1 MSQIAEKS
9 KFIAIACFVLLVW
22 LGCASAATL
31 VVNQTTPA
39 NTSGDCYYDTI
50 KEAVAMAKAG
60 DTIVVCPGTYKENI
74 ELEKS
79 ITIRSVNGPD
89 STTVLA
95 NDSKDHAFEV
105 TANYVT
111 IDGFTVEGAT
121 GWWKSGIYLYCADY
135 CNFTNNNCSNNRY
148 GIYGYESNN
157 NSISNNT
164 CTNNDRGIYLSNSVN
179 NKLKGNIMV
188 DNGIVIEGDSLSD
201 YTHEI
206 YECNTVNGKRV
217 YYRRGVEGVRIP
229 DDAGQSI
236 LVGCKNVTIENQN
249 LNNASVG
256 IEVAFSSFITIKNN
270 SCKNDWKGIH
280 LFCSNNNSIS
290 NNACSNNQ
298 YGIHTSGSSNNNLSN
313 NICSNN
319 EYGIRT
325 IESSNNSV
333 YNNIYSNNDYGIYFS
348 NSNNNAISNNNCTNN
363 GDDGIYLYES
373 NNNGMYNNNC
383 TNNKED
389 GIDLYSAS
397 DNNILYNNASG
408 NFQCGIALSDT
419 SDSNMINGN
428 VANSN
433 DNTGINMVN
442 SHYNAISN
450 NTVKWNK
457 QYHGIS
463 LLKSSNNNRIINNTV
478 SCNSQSGIAL
488 VNSNNNEIQGN
499 TANSSEKFIGIL
511 LQISNNNIVANNIAS
526 NNKQIGIALFDSHDN
541 TVKGNIANSNEQ
553 LDGIQLQSSDNNTIT
568 DNNVS
573 NNTQRGIF
581 LDSSNNNSIVGNTAN
596 SNKQYHGITCLESSS
611 NNIIVSNTAS
621 NNKGGGIFFDLYSSS
636 NLING
641 NIANS
646 NYYGIDIESSN
657 NIISNNEMSHNLNG
671 LFLSMSNNNA
681 ICSNIIYSNTKDGI
695 YLRGQRNIVFN
706 NIINSNGFGISLV
719 SGNNTI
725 MNNII
730 SSNRGRGLDLLY
742 TGETKIL
749 NNLID
754 YNLGEGIYSINSSS
768 ITISGNTINSNY
780 VSGLEIDANS
790 NSYEIYHNNIVN
802 NDVDDGGYSNI
813 WYNESLKEGNYW
825 SDYDGADDGSGTSK
839 HDIARDGIGD
849 TKLPYPEQD
858 HDLYPFMNR
867 DGWLTISIRPH
878 YHDFGTV
885 YQGTKIKNQTF
896 EITNY
901 GNSILNVSL
910 MKYDNAAIKIFDMA
924 LPLSIAKGS
933 SRSFNVSL
941 DTKNLDGF
949 VLKNIEIITNDLER
963 PHKNISIFGFVQIP
977 THNIE
982 IKGVDYQSRVIKGQ
996 INLFNVT
1003 INNTGNFREK
1013 NVSIEFKA
1021 GNRSLG
1027 STTIENIESQE
1038 SMSIIFKWDTTDVA
1052 PKTYDIRIEVKLKDQ
1067 LLVDSLHVPVKIDM
1081 PSAAQTL
1088 IVTNKEKLTDC
1099 WGAKRTEKLEN
1110 ELIKLSYHV
1119 GVAGI
1124 LIYVEVDETVAKA
1137 YGSWDLSLQD
1147 PKNANEVA
1155 KDIKRLIDDK
1165 QEEYTGVKY
1174 IVILGDDRIIPYYR
1188 IPDNTDKP
1196 FGPESWYTED
1206 DYTKLNAD
1214 STVGSALHNNMFLT
1228 DNIYAADKAIEWQT
1242 AEVNIPELF
1251 IPSMPVSRLVETPE
1265 EISATIDAYYRKE
1278 YVRPDR
1284 IFVTAHDFMWD
1295 SASYCSSTLEECM
1308 KTRPATIISQNKTE
1322 VTRDY
1327 FQNVSE
1333 WLLNTS
1339 NDIVLIFQHAEHDHF
1354 SVPKRQ
1360 ERGGP
1365 IYQGITAQDIIC
1377 NSTADLNGSIV
1388 YSMSCHAGLN
1398 VPPNASTNDLDLVQ
1412 AFAQKGVVAYIAPT
1426 GFGIGSPRTRAA
1438 HELLLSY
1445 FTRYLCEGMDAGT
1458 ALMLAKQEY
1467 WATNYD
1473 FNYFDEQVLETTTLY
1488 GLPIARVTIPHSATA
1503 SNEYRILVKSSAE
1516 EQPDTLVIRPTY
1528 SLVSTR
1534 DGDYFI
1540 TSGGELLSDP
1550 RKPILPKEIRIF
1562 HQTPTRVLR
1571 GAVMTSAKY
1580 RIEAPFKPL
1589 IEYYQK
1595 SDRPTVE
1602 PTDEL
1607 RYWFPAR
1614 IFKINSI
1621 CYPERP
1627 VESRQYLVIVTGQYR
1642 GRVSRNA
1649 KGTERVYDELSFDL
1663 YYASPGD
1670 EIDLPVIVDVSC
1682 AKISCNVTITVNAS
1696 DESWIRKVLV
1706 TYTDSAGT
1714 WGEWRSEDLE
1724 EKGEGLWCCSISAEE
1739 EIAFFVQ
1746 AVDIYGNVAV
1756 EDNDGQYYPEK
1767 EENLPGVS

>member
-1 MSQIAEKS
+1 M
-9 KFIAIACFVLLVW
+9 
-22 LGCASAATL
+22 
-31 VVNQTTPA
+31 
-39 NTSGDCYYDTI
+39 
-50 KEAVAMAKAG
+50 
-60 DTIVVCPGTYKENI
+60 
-74 ELEKS
+74 
-79 ITIRSVNGPD
+79 
-89 STTVLA
+89 
-95 NDSKDHAFEV
+95 
-105 TANYVT
+105 
-111 IDGFTVEGAT
+111 
-121 GWWKSGIYLYCADY
+121 
-135 CNFTNNNCSNNRY
+135 
-148 GIYGYESNN
+148 
-157 NSISNNT
+157 
-164 CTNNDRGIYLSNSVN
+164 
-179 NKLKGNIMV
+179 
-188 DNGIVIEGDSLSD
+188 
-201 YTHEI
+201 
-206 YECNTVNGKRV
+206 
-217 YYRRGVEGVRIP
+217 
-229 DDAGQSI
+229 
-236 LVGCKNVTIENQN
+236 
-249 LNNASVG
+249 
-256 IEVAFSSFITIKNN
+256 
-270 SCKNDWKGIH
+270 
-280 LFCSNNNSIS
+280 
-290 NNACSNNQ
+290 
-298 YGIHTSGSSNNNLSN
+298 
-313 NICSNN
+313 
-319 EYGIRT
+319 
-325 IESSNNSV
+325 
-333 YNNIYSNNDYGIYFS
+333 
-348 NSNNNAISNNNCTNN
+348 
-363 GDDGIYLYES
+363 
-373 NNNGMYNNNC
+373 
-383 TNNKED
+383 
-389 GIDLYSAS
+389 
-397 DNNILYNNASG
+397 
-408 NFQCGIALSDT
+408 
-419 SDSNMINGN
+419 
-428 VANSN
+428 
-433 DNTGINMVN
+433 
-442 SHYNAISN
+442 
-450 NTVKWNK
+450 
-457 QYHGIS
+457 
-463 LLKSSNNNRIINNTV
+463 
-478 SCNSQSGIAL
+478 
-488 VNSNNNEIQGN
+488 
-499 TANSSEKFIGIL
+499 
-511 LQISNNNIVANNIAS
+511 
-526 NNKQIGIALFDSHDN
+526 
-541 TVKGNIANSNEQ
+541 
-553 LDGIQLQSSDNNTIT
+553 
-568 DNNVS
+568 
-573 NNTQRGIF
+573 
-581 LDSSNNNSIVGNTAN
+581 
-596 SNKQYHGITCLESSS
+596 
-611 NNIIVSNTAS
+611 
-621 NNKGGGIFFDLYSSS
+621 GGGIFFDLYSG
-636 NLING
+636 NNIING

-657 NIISNNEMSHNLNG
+657 NIISNNEMSYNLNG

-681 ICSNIIYSNTKDGI
+681 ICSNVIYSNTKDGI

-730 SSNRGRGLDLLY
+730 TSNRGRGLDLLY
-742 TGETKIL
+742 TGETRIM
-749 NNLID
+749 NNFID

-768 ITISGNTINSNY
+768 IIITGNTINTNY
-780 VSGLEIDANS
+780 VCGLEIDTDS
-790 NSYEIYHNNIVN
+790 NFYEIYHNNLVN

-825 SDYDGADDGSGTSK
+825 SYYDGADDGSGTGK
-839 HDIARDGIGD
+839 HAIARDGIGD

-867 DGWLTISIRPH
+867 DGWLTMSIRPH
-878 YHDFGTV
+878 YYDFGTV
-885 YQGTKIKNQTF
+885 YQGTEIKNQTF

-910 MKYDNAAIKIFDMA
+910 MKYDNAQIKIFDMA

-941 DTKNLDGF
+941 DTDKLDGF
-949 VLKNIEIITNDLER
+949 VLKNIEIITNDLEGG
-963 PHKNISIFGFVQIP
+963 HKNISIFGFVQIP

-982 IKGVDYQSRVIKGQ
+982 LTGVDYQSRVIKGQ

-1027 STTIENIESQE
+1027 RTTIENIGSQE
-1038 SMSIIFKWDTTDVA
+1038 SMSVIFKWDTTDVA
-1052 PKTYDIRIEVKLKDQ
+1052 PKTYDILIEVKLKDP

-1099 WGAKRTEKLEN
+1099 WGAKGTEKLEN

-1124 LIYVEVDETVAKA
+1124 PIYVEDDEAVAKA
-1137 YGSWDLSLQD
+1137 YGSWDLCLQE
-1147 PKNANEVA
+1147 PKKANEVA
-1155 KDIKRLIDDK
+1155 KHIKRLIDDK
-1165 QEEYTGVKY
+1165 QKEYTGVKY

-1196 FGPESWYTED
+1196 FGNKSWYTED
-1206 DYTKLNAD
+1206 DYTKLNTD

-1228 DNIYAADKAIEWQT
+1228 DNIYAADRAIEWQT

-1278 YVRPDR
+1278 YVRPDM

-1295 SASYCSSTLEECM
+1295 SALYCSSTLEESM
-1308 KTRPATIISQNKTE
+1308 KTRPATIISRNKTE

-1333 WLLNTS
+1333 WVLNSS

-1360 ERGGP
+1360 ERGSP
-1365 IYQGITAQDIIC
+1365 IYQAITAQDIIC
-1377 NSTADLNGSIV
+1377 NSTADMNGSIV

-1458 ALMLAKQEY
+1458 ALMQAKQEY

-1488 GLPIARVTIPHSATA
+1488 GLSIARVNIPHSATV
-1503 SNEYRILVKSSAE
+1503 SKEYMILVKSSAE

-1540 TSGGELLSDP
+1540 SSSGELLSDP

-1562 HQTPTRVLR
+1562 HPTPARVLR

-1595 SDRPTVE
+1595 SDRSTIE
-1602 PTDEL
+1602 PTDKL
-1607 RYWFPAR
+1607 SNWFPTR

-1621 CYPERP
+1621 LYPERP
-1627 VESRQYLVIVTGQYR
+1627 AESRQYLVIVTGQYR
-1642 GRVSRNA
+1642 GRICRNA

-1663 YYASPGD
+1663 YYASPG
-1670 EIDLPVIVDVSC
+1670 EETNLPLISDVSC
-1682 AKISCNVTITVNAS
+1682 AKICGNVSITVNVS
-1696 DESWIRKVLV
+1696 DESKIQRVLV
-1706 TYTDSAGT
+1706 TYTDNNGA

-1724 EKGEGLWCCSISAEE
+1724 EKGGEGLWGCCIPAEE
-1739 EIAFFVQ
+1739 EIEFFVQ
-1746 AVDIYGNVAV
+1746 VVDKAGNVAV
-1756 EDNDGQYYPEK
+1756 DDNEGEYYPEK
-1767 EENLPGVS
+1767 EENLQG